1 MAFTLPSSVEKS
13 LPVPDMFDLRKI
25 ASLFNLRADYV
36 CGASYGSGHINDTYR
51 IEVDQA
57 GLRVRYILQRVNSN
71 VFKQPIALMENVR
84 RVTAEALRVLQEEG
98 CKDSY
103 RRTLSLVPALDGK
116 PYAQD
121 EEGNVWRVYTYI
133 DRARTYDMI
142 ESPRQCVEV
151 ARAFGNFQKLGANL
165 PGEPLFE
172 TIPDFHNTTK
182 RFAAFQ
188 SALQADPLG
197 RAKSVHREIDW
208 FLTRE
213 EDCHKVVNYLA
224 DGELPMRV
232 THNDTKLN
240 NVMLDDV
247 TGEGICVIDL
257 DTTMSGS
264 SLYDFGD
271 MVRTSTSPAAEDEK
285 DISLVT
291 MRMEYFEALAKGYC
305 EAATFLTPL
314 EKDLLPFSGKLLTME
329 CGMRFLTD
337 YLVGDTYFK
346 IHRPEH
352 NLDRTR
358 TQIALVESIEQQM
371 STMQKV
377 VERY

>member
-1 MAFTLPSSVEKS
+1 MYDIRHIAGL
-13 LPVPDMFDLRKI
+13 FD
-25 ASLFNLRADYV
+25 LRADYV
-36 CGASYGSGHINDTYR
+36 FGGPYGSGHINDTFR

-57 GLRVRYILQRVNSN
+57 GLRTRFILQRVNSN
-71 VFKQPIALMENVR
+71 VFKQPIPLMENVK
-84 RVTAEALRVLQEEG
+84 RVTDEALRVLQAEG
-98 CKDSY
+98 CKEAY
-103 RRTLSLVPALDGK
+103 RRTLTIIPAKDGK

-121 EEGNVWRVYTYI
+121 EEGNVWRVYPFI
-133 DRARTYDMI
+133 ERARTYDMI
-142 ESPRQCVEV
+142 ENPGQCVEV

-182 RFAAFQ
+182 RFRNFQ
-188 SALQADPLG
+188 NAIATDPLG
-197 RAKSVHREIDW
+197 RVKSVQKEIDW
-208 FLTRE
+208 YLSRE
-213 EDCHKVVNYLA
+213 ADCHKVVNYLA
-224 DGELPMRV
+224 SGDLPLRV

-257 DTTMSGS
+257 DTTMPGS

-271 MVRTSTSPAAEDEK
+271 MIRTSTSPAAEDEK
-285 DISLVT
+285 DITKVV

-314 EKDLLPFSGKLLTME
+314 EKSLLPFSGKLLTME

-337 YLVGDTYFK
+337 YLEGDTYFK
-346 IHRPEH
+346 IKRPEH

-358 TQIALVESIEQQM
+358 TQMALVESIEAQM
-371 STMQKV
+371 DEMQRV
-377 VERY
+377 VEKY

>member
-1 MAFTLPSSVEKS
+1 
-13 LPVPDMFDLRKI
+13 MFDIQTI
-25 ASLFNLRADYV
+25 AGLFDLRADYV
-36 CGASYGSGHINDTYR
+36 CGVPYGSGHINDTYR

-57 GLRVRYILQRVNSN
+57 GLRVNYILQRVNSN
-71 VFKQPIALMENVR
+71 VFKQPIALMENVK
-84 RVTAEALRVLQEEG
+84 RVTDEALRVLREEG

-103 RRTLSLVPALDGK
+103 RRTLTLIPAKDGK
-116 PYAQD
+116 CYSQD
-121 EEGNVWRVYTYI
+121 AEGNVWRVYTFI

-142 ESPRQCVEV
+142 ENPQQCVEV
-151 ARAFGNFQKLGANL
+151 SRAFGNFQKLGANL

-182 RFAAFQ
+182 RFHSFQ
-188 SALQADPLG
+188 NAVAADPLG
-197 RAKSVHREIDW
+197 RAKTVQREIEW
-208 FLTRE
+208 FLSRE

-224 DGELPMRV
+224 SGELPLRV

-257 DTTMSGS
+257 DTTMPGS

-271 MVRTSTSPAAEDEK
+271 MIRTSTSPAAEDEK
-285 DISLVT
+285 NTKLVT

-314 EKDLLPFSGKLLTME
+314 EKELLPFSGKLLTME

-337 YLVGDTYFK
+337 YLEGDTYFK

-371 STMQKV
+371 DAMQKV
-377 VERY
+377 IAGY

>member
-1 MAFTLPSSVEKS
+1 MYNLKAISE
-13 LPVPDMFDLRKI
+13 
-25 ASLFNLRADYV
+25 LFELRADFVYGV
-36 CGASYGSGHINDTYR
+36 PYGSGHINDTYC
-51 IEVDQA
+51 IVVDQA
-57 GLRVRYILQRVNSN
+57 GLRVNYILQRVNSS
-71 VFKQPIALMENVR
+71 VFKQPIPLMQNVL
-84 RVTAEALRVLQEEG
+84 RVTNEALRVLQEEG
-98 CKDSY
+98 CKDAY
-103 RRTLSLVPALDGK
+103 RRTLTLVPAKDGR
-116 PYAQD
+116 PFAQD
-121 EEGNVWRVYTYI
+121 VEGNVWRVYTFI

-142 ESPRQCVEV
+142 ETPEQCVEV
-151 ARAFGNFQKLGANL
+151 ARAFGNFQKLGTDL
-165 PGEPLFE
+165 PGGPLFE

-182 RFAAFQ
+182 RFETFC
-188 SALQADPLG
+188 SAVAADPIG
-197 RAKSVHREIDW
+197 RAKGVRKEIDW
-208 FLTRE
+208 FLARE
-213 EDCHKVVNYLA
+213 SDCHKVVNYLA
-224 DGELPMRV
+224 TGELPIRV

-257 DTTMSGS
+257 DTTMPGS

-271 MVRTSTSPAAEDEK
+271 MIRTSTSPAAEDEK
-285 DISLVT
+285 NTSLVT

-314 EKDLLPFSGKLLTME
+314 EKELLPFSGKLLTME

-358 TQIALVESIEQQM
+358 TQIALVESIEHQM
-371 STMQKV
+371 DAMQKV
-377 VERY
+377 VAGC